1 VKQRQQHQDQPQQQ
15 QQHQHQHQQQQQP
28 AMTGVNVASV
38 ISSEVSSQ
46 TVALRH
52 DDSRAIDELLQA
64 SPQHLTEINYN

>member
-1 VKQRQQHQDQPQQQ
+1 MKQRQQHQDQPQQQ
-15 QQHQHQHQQQQQP
+15 HQPQQQQQQQQP

-64 SPQHLTEINYN
+64 SLQHLTEINYN